1 MSFSISPAM
10 KGLVT
15 GLVMISIS
23 LGVYYADLPAS
34 SPIQYLIYA
43 AYGLGI
49 IWTLI
54 AYRRSAAFTG
64 KFADLFGQGF
74 RCFIVVILV
83 MITFT
88 FIFSKMH
95 PEFAEESA
103 KAYKEALLKEKN
115 KDQTPAEIEET
126 VSKYKSRYTTLVVF
140 GSIFG
145 YLIIGAGV
153 TAAASALLTRRNN

>member
-1 MSFSISPAM
+1 MMKITPAL
-10 KGLVT
+10 KGLIT
-15 GLVMISIS
+15 ALLMIAIS
-23 LGVYYADLPAS
+23 LVIFYKNVDAGSLA
-34 SPIQYLIYA
+34 QYLIYG

-54 AYRRSAAFTG
+54 AYRRSADFTG
-64 KFADLFGQGF
+64 KFGDLFAQGF

-83 MITFT
+83 MAAFT
-88 FIFSKMH
+88 YTFSKMH

-103 KAYKEALLKEKN
+103 KAYKEAMLKEKN
-115 KDQTPAEIEET
+115 KDQTPAEIEEAAET
-126 VSKYKSRYTTLVVF
+126 YRKRYNTILLF
-140 GSIFG
+140 GSVFG